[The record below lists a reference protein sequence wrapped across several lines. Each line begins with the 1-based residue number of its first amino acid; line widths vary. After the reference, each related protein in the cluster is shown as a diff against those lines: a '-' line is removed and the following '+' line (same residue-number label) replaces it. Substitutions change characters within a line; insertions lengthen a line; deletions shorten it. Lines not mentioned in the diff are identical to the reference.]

1 MAKTLTRTSIAVT
14 INGNDYSKYVMFPF
28 KVSNLLDEQLDEAS
42 LTLVGVPEKNFKP
55 LTDVTITLTNVLET
69 QIYHMLVASDK
80 SDEIPTGS
88 GKYKHELYLI
98 EQTKYLECF
107 IVRSIGYLNP
117 LEKSYD
123 VVQAPYFANYTL
135 SKGDWS
141 PEYDA
146 EFLTPQ
152 YITGNSLKITAPPL
166 CRNYSLEDGICI
178 VPNHTTSFLVRD
190 SKDAKIS
197 LKKDGIVL
205 QEYTTD
211 WELVGNEIVYNSYQV
226 VFEAVDFY
234 VDSPGLYQIEYSN
247 FFVTITFDG
256 TQVNTGSLIYDI
268 AVLENTPTRDKWNA
282 RTVIRRALIIAETL
296 LQGEEPRFKLD
307 GDIPY
312 YDNNGNQIEFL
323 GDFDTL
329 ADLETAY
336 PSSNIGDLAWV
347 VNATSYGSGLYR
359 YSANGWELKGGGY
372 PLIGQ
377 ALELQKIETPEFQF
391 TQSTLRE
398 VLQSVGKFIHAEPRL
413 DGKLI
418 IFDKLGSGE
427 LSSFSETDYA
437 SKGYQQA
444 VDRYATNLYST
455 VDNFVNS
462 INYANGV
469 MVEPYSNGLKTVRTE
484 DTYTKVTDD
493 NIYISTQYPIRSI
506 VKVECGLAEG
516 FENQISVKGGFVDIT
531 SFVYES
537 AEYKRLSSYN
547 GAYPMS
553 KAWAIYYTIG
563 QKGINGLNFK
573 PESALLKEFQKYA
586 IVNILN
592 AVTNNSQTET
602 TEQQLAFRVTY
613 EPIYSATAQQNKS
626 YVGDIDKPA
635 SLVYNQGQ
643 NLVESHYYGE
653 NLKGAIARLGNV
665 DKVLTYVKHGLVDAP
680 KVGQILMDGN
690 DEYYISAVASEIQPY
705 YTKFSMSLSKDFN
718 RYSDYVGV
726 NSQKRMYEVS
736 ERQAFDSHI
745 TYKDYVVIGDI
756 EVYKNGTIDDGL
768 VKLRAL
774 NGIFSPNNNVNNG
787 LNSLSLAELQ
797 GYDNGGNALQKVALP
812 IQKSAIGNSALFTIK
827 YQDNYSAGDNVVKV
841 DNNYWQNGVAY
852 SDYFGNIESLEM
864 TLRKDGVSPSN
875 YAEQSAIGNA
885 LPLYDFEDD
894 ENDQWISTKNV
905 DKRLW
910 IKKGSTEIPTIDYQ
924 IDFVTN
930 RSDIIIGSALA
941 KNLPL
946 ICGDLGAEHNAKLY
960 LLKHRINKF
969 DKVVAIDQSED
980 VEVPSFGMTIT
991 SGSQYG
997 FFMVTANVT
1006 ETYNAWA
1013 IVDGATNELLIG
1025 CNKTITKES
1034 DIFLNSKLHPL
1045 KIFVKHDIYKDK
1057 I

>member
-1 MAKTLTRTSIAVT
+1 MSIA
-14 INGNDYSKYVMFPF
+14 
-28 KVSNLLDEQLDEAS
+28 
-42 LTLVGVPEKNFKP
+42 
-55 LTDVTITLTNVLET
+55 
-69 QIYHMLVASDK
+69 
-80 SDEIPTGS
+80 
-88 GKYKHELYLI
+88 
-98 EQTKYLECF
+98 
-107 IVRSIGYLNP
+107 
-117 LEKSYD
+117 
-123 VVQAPYFANYTL
+123 
-135 SKGDWS
+135 
-141 PEYDA
+141 
-146 EFLTPQ
+146 
-152 YITGNSLKITAPPL
+152 
-166 CRNYSLEDGICI
+166 
-178 VPNHTTSFLVRD
+178 
-190 SKDAKIS
+190 
-197 LKKDGIVL
+197 
-205 QEYTTD
+205 
-211 WELVGNEIVYNSYQV
+211 
-226 VFEAVDFY
+226 
-234 VDSPGLYQIEYSN
+234 
-247 FFVTITFDG
+247 
-256 TQVNTGSLIYDI
+256 
-268 AVLENTPTRDKWNA
+268 KWNA

-307 GDIPY
+307 GDVPY

-329 ADLETAY
+329 VDLQTAY

-347 VNATSYGSGLYR
+347 VNATSFGSGLYR
-359 YSANGWELKGGGY
+359 YTANGWTIRAGGY

-427 LSSFSETDYA
+427 ISNFTDTNYG

-484 DTYTKVTDD
+484 NLYVRLQDINV
-493 NIYISTQYPIRSI
+493 YIQTQYPIRSI
-506 VKVECGLAEG
+506 VKLECGLTDG
-516 FENQISVKGGFVDIT
+516 FENQISAKGGFVDIT

-547 GAYPMS
+547 GIYPLS
-553 KAWAIYYTIG
+553 KAWALYYTIG
-563 QKGINGLNFK
+563 QNGIYGLNFK
-573 PESALLKEFQKYA
+573 EESATFQVFKYYA

-665 DKVLTYVKHGLVDAP
+665 DKVLTYVKHGLVDPP

-756 EVYKNGTIDDGL
+756 EVYEDGTIDDGL
-768 VKLRAL
+768 VKLGVV

-864 TLRKDGVSPSN
+864 TLRKDGASPTN
-875 YAEQSAIGNA
+875 YANQSEIGNA

-894 ENDQWISTKNV
+894 SSDQWISTKNV

-946 ICGDLGAEHNAKLY
+946 ICGDLGEEHNAKLY

-969 DKVVAIDQSED
+969 DKVVTINQSED
-980 VEVPSFGMTIT
+980 VVVPSFGMSIT

-1006 ETYNAWA
+1006 DTYNAWA
-1013 IVDGATNELLIG
+1013 IVDGATKELLIG
-1025 CNKTITKES
+1025 CNKTITQES
-1034 DIFLNSKLHPL
+1034 DIFLNSKRHPL
-1045 KIFVKHDIYKDK
+1045 KIFVKHDVYKDK
-1057 I
+1057 KLI